1 MKLTGDHDGSA
12 IPSGCPFHADASD
25 KGAGAATEAPM
36 AAKAARDD
44 NSHAVERPHSGAAG
58 TLSRLAIDFD
68 PLSYATFDNPY
79 DMYRR
84 LRNDAPVFYNPER
97 DLYVV
102 SRYADVR
109 TGLANA
115 SQLLSKYGNDIDG
128 GHDSFGPGNLV
139 AEDPPRHTAL
149 RAAVRRSFAAR
160 EVLTREDHMRQLAQS
175 LLKSM
180 WKKGSG
186 DFATE
191 FAVPMAFGV
200 AMNLAGLPME
210 HEQELEEHFWRSMER
225 PVGRLGMP
233 ESAAAA
239 NHETEALLET
249 IFEQHAATLPEDA
262 GATDSRLLTQI
273 TVAAQKGKIDKES
286 RYGLAHLV
294 YGAALDAPSA
304 LLTIAVTVLDKFRA
318 MQPFLA
324 KNPDWIPQFVEETL
338 RFDAPA
344 QNLSRQSIEE
354 VEFSGVTIPADS
366 RVMFLQGSANR
377 DERIY
382 DKPDEFNIEREFTPA
397 NRIMSFGEGAHSCM
411 GNPYA
416 RMATRVMLEELT
428 QGPRIHVEGIP
439 QRWAKQMVRGF
450 SSLPVVFD

>member
-1 MKLTGDHDGSA
+1 MTLTEGPNEIPPGCPMHS
-12 IPSGCPFHADASD
+12 PSGTD
-25 KGAGAATEAPM
+25 KAGGALKEAPAPTASPDP
-36 AAKAARDD
+36 AAL
-44 NSHAVERPHSGAAG
+44 RPALGAEGSVSG
-58 TLSRLAIDFD
+58 LSRLSIDFD
-68 PLSYATFDNPY
+68 PLSYATYDNPY
-79 DMYRR
+79 DVYRR
-84 LRNDAPVFYNPER
+84 LRNDAPVFFNQER
-97 DLYVV
+97 NLYIV
-102 SRYADVR
+102 SRYSDVR
-109 TGLANA
+109 VGLANA
-115 SQLLSKYGNDIDG
+115 SQLVNKYGNDIDG

-149 RAAVRRSFAAR
+149 RAAIRRSFAAK
-160 EVLTREDHMRQLAQS
+160 EVMTREDHMRELAQS
-175 LLKSM
+175 LLKPI
-180 WKKGSG
+180 WDKGSA

-200 AMNLAGLPME
+200 AMNLAGMPMDQE
-210 HEQELEEHFWRSMER
+210 AELEEHFWRSMER

-233 ESAAAA
+233 ESAAMA
-239 NHETEALLET
+239 NRETEALLEE
-249 IFEQHAATLPEDA
+249 IFEHHAAALPENA

-273 TVAAQKGKIDKES
+273 TVAAQKGKIDRES
-286 RYGLAHLV
+286 QYGLAHLV

-304 LLTIAVTVLDKFRA
+304 LLTIAITILDKFRD

-324 KNPDWIPQFVEETL
+324 KHPEWIAQFVEETL

-344 QNLSRQSIEE
+344 QNLSRQSVEEIEI
-354 VEFSGVTIPADS
+354 SGVTIPIDS

-382 DKPDEFNIEREFTPA
+382 EKPDEFDLEREFTPA

-416 RMATRVMLEELT
+416 RMMTRVMLEELT